1 MKVKK
6 KVDFLGE
13 VVENFLDKTNLYG
26 IERTAYLKGFEH
38 GVIGALSLEKDRKS
52 VDLSGIKNLKEF
64 EKDLKMKNR
73 KELFSFIEGDDSDSN
88 NKRRRNR

>member
-1 MKVKK
+1 MMKVKK

-38 GVIGALSLEKDRKS
+38 GVIGVLSLEKQNRNS
-52 VDLSGIKNLKEF
+52 VDLSSIKNLKEF

-73 KELFSFIEGDDSDSN
+73 KELFSFIEGNDP
-88 NKRRRNR
+88 KR